1 MIYRGTGGS
10 INIMKYTYSLKKNQ
24 EFKKIYR
31 EGKSYVNGLLVIYYL
46 PNQKNYNKLGLSVS
60 KKVGNSVIRN
70 RVKRRIRESYR
81 LNEEKIK
88 KGYDMV
94 IISRVKANQADFQSI
109 EKALIHLLKKVH
121 LWEK

>member
-1 MIYRGTGGS
+1 
-10 INIMKYTYSLKKNQ
+10 MKYTYSLKKNQ